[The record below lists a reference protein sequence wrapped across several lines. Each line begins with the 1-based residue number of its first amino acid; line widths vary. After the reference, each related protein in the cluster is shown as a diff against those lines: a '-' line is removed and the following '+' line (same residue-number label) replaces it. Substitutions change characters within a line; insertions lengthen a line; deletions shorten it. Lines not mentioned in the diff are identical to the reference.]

1 MRAWTLSYRG
11 TFGPPVPPAAP
22 QDLTDDQLFATVA
35 EGRASGRDIGPALG
49 ELCERWKAAALYVI
63 RRVRQSYGKG
73 SPEDDEELFQEAVAK
88 LVERGLS
95 QFRGVSEQLPG
106 KAASPKT
113 FFLRI
118 AKHVAIDRYRRDR
131 EVLADG
137 PREGEGEDRQDTQG
151 EISRAVDS
159 SRHAQEKAEASE
171 LYWKAYQRLQAE
183 HPNEAAAWDLYHHQ
197 DLDDHQEVA
206 RKLSIT
212 VTNSYKR
219 VSRAQGYLKVYLL
232 ELSGEA
238 DQDDRH

>member
-1 MRAWTLSYRG
+1 MS
-11 TFGPPVPPAAP
+11 
-22 QDLTDDQLFATVA
+22 DEELFTAVA
-35 EGRASGRDIGPALG
+35 EGRAGGKDIGPPLG
-49 ELCERWKAAALYVI
+49 RLVERWRAGALYVI

-88 LVERGLS
+88 LVERGLD

-118 AKHVAIDRYRRDR
+118 AKHVAIDRYRRSR
-131 EVLADG
+131 EVLAAG
-137 PREGEGEDRQDTQG
+137 PAGEEEEQQEATGPQRSSAVEGSRRQ
-151 EISRAVDS
+151 EER
-159 SRHAQEKAEASE
+159 AEASE
-171 LYWKAYQRLQAE
+171 LYWAAYRRLQRE
-183 HPNEAAAWDLYHHQ
+183 HPNEASAWDLYHHQ

-206 RKLSIT
+206 KRLGIN

-219 VSRAQGYLKVYLL
+219 VSRAQAYLKVYLL

-238 DQDDRH
+238 GG